1 MNPIE
6 QLCPYRNVDTDKCS
20 RIQGD
25 VSTIDKNTILS
36 AVPDRG
42 VYNLLI
48 QSAVKRTAD
57 FIRDNHI
64 NYYDS
69 TDQSRVIDF
78 ICHGTDQ
85 RVDRTAVAHV
95 DTRAATGVHDA
106 PKTTRRKPAGGRQ
119 GAA

>member
-42 VYNLLI
+42 VYNLVI
-48 QSAVKRTAD
+48 QCAVKRIAD
-57 FIRDNHI
+57 FIRTNNI
-64 NYYDS
+64 NYYDPV
-69 TDQSRVIDF
+69 DQSRVIDF

-85 RVDRTAVAHV
+85 CADRTAVAPV
-95 DTRAATGVHDA
+95 ESRAATSLHDKV
-106 PKTTRRKPAGGRQ
+106 KTTRRKSTGGRQ
-119 GAA
+119 GSS